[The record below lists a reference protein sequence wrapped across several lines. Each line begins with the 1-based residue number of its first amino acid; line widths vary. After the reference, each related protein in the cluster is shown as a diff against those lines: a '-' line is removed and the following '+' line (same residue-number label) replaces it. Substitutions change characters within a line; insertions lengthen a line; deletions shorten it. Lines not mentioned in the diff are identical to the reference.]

1 MSSTGAAD
9 PSPGAADPS
18 PGAACRRSPA
28 PPDRSPA
35 QPDRAR
41 VRAPA
46 PTALLLTA
54 ALLAGLTGL
63 TACGGGDDGSAAPTA
78 PPDIAATPR
87 DQVREGGTVR
97 WAVDSA
103 PATLNAFQAD
113 SDATTDRIAAAVLP
127 ALFTL
132 DRAGRPQRNPDYL
145 RSAEVVR
152 HEPAQVVVYR
162 LNPEAVWSDGRPLG
176 VADFRAQWQ
185 ALNGR
190 DRAFWTARNAG
201 YDRVARVEPGRDA
214 HEIRVT
220 FGTPYADW
228 RSLFTPLYPRSAM
241 GGADAFND
249 VTRRTLKATAGPF
262 TLRARDAR
270 KRTVTLVRDPRWWGD
285 RARLDRLVLTA
296 VPRER
301 RVAALAGGKLDIAGI
316 GRPEVE
322 DIRTSVERRDAS
334 AAALRRIDVRRSLA
348 PAYTQLAL
356 NGAEGPLADARVRRA
371 VARAIDRSALAESVL
386 KPLELPAA
394 PPGSHLRLAGQPGY
408 EDNSSALGG
417 RDPAAAQAM
426 LADAGWRT
434 ITAAGNKDAGN
445 KDEGKR
451 DNGPAGDGTDEETG
465 ERAAE
470 KGGTAGERPAEKA
483 GERAL
488 PGNAHVLH
496 KGGVP
501 LTLEFVLPK
510 ERGTGQLRAVAER
523 ITQML
528 TAVGIRAEI
537 EEVAGEKFFREH
549 VASGDFDLALYSWPA
564 TAFPATDAR
573 PVFAKPRPAPDG
585 SLTVEQNYT
594 GVGTDRIDQLF
605 EQAAAELD
613 ESVAR
618 ELMSRADARIWA
630 AAGAI
635 PLYQRPELVAVRP
648 GVVNAGAFGF
658 ATPRY
663 QDVGFR
669 R

>member
-1 MSSTGAAD
+1 MSSTGAAF
-9 PSPGAADPS
+9 PSPGAA
-18 PGAACRRSPA
+18 GRRPPA

-35 QPDRAR
+35 PPARAR

-54 ALLAGLTGL
+54 ALLAGLAGL

-103 PATLNAFQAD
+103 PATLNVFQAD

-145 RSAEVVR
+145 RSAEVVQ

-228 RSLFTPLYPRSAM
+228 RSLFTPLYPRSAT

-348 PAYTQLAL
+348 PSYTQLAL
-356 NGAEGPLADARVRRA
+356 NGAEGPLADERVRRA

-394 PPGSHLRLAGQPGY
+394 PPGSHVRLAGQPGY

-417 RDPAAAQAM
+417 QDPAAAQAM

-434 ITAAGNKDAGN
+434 ITAGPGTGDAGDRDAGN

-451 DNGPAGDGTDEETG
+451 DNGPGGDGTDEETG

-470 KGGTAGERPAEKA
+470 KGRTAGERAGDKA

-496 KGGVP
+496 KDGVP
-501 LTLEFVLPK
+501 LTLEFVLPE

>member
-9 PSPGAADPS
+9 PSPGAA
-18 PGAACRRSPA
+18 GRRPPA

-35 QPDRAR
+35 PPARAR

-54 ALLAGLTGL
+54 ALLAGLAGL

-103 PATLNAFQAD
+103 PATLNVFQAD

-145 RSAEVVR
+145 RSAEVVQ

-228 RSLFTPLYPRSAM
+228 RSLFTPLYPRSAT

-348 PAYTQLAL
+348 PSYTQLAL
-356 NGAEGPLADARVRRA
+356 NGAEGPLADERVRRA

-394 PPGSHLRLAGQPGY
+394 PPGSHVRLAGQPGY

-417 RDPAAAQAM
+417 QDPAAAQAM

-434 ITAAGNKDAGN
+434 ITAGPGTGDAGDTDAGN

-451 DNGPAGDGTDEETG
+451 DNGPGGDGTDEETG

-470 KGGTAGERPAEKA
+470 KGRTAGERAGEKA

-496 KGGVP
+496 KDGVP
-501 LTLEFVLPK
+501 LTLEFVLPE